1 MSTKT
6 FAVYHEL
13 PGWAKG
19 VVVIAGV
26 GAVVYTG
33 FLIRKG
39 IKKAVDH
46 GREQKAVN
54 DAKADLN
61 ELQGQGMKPSYQD
74 GVYTGWAD
82 KIEVAFSGCDWSVGQ
97 DIVGLTLTS
106 SGKSLLEVVKQ
117 MKNDVDFL
125 KLVAAYGTRTYDQC
139 GTWPFSGDFTGSL
152 YQAVSDEID
161 QTEIDY
167 INKQLAAKGITKK
180 F

>member
-1 MSTKT
+1 MSKT
-6 FAVYHEL
+6 FQVYHEL
-13 PGWAKG
+13 PAWAKG

-26 GAVVYTG
+26 GAVVYSG

-46 GREQKAVN
+46 GREQKAVK
-54 DAKADLN
+54 DAKADIS
-61 ELQGQGMKPSYQD
+61 ELQSQGMKATFQD

-97 DIVGLTLTS
+97 DIIGLTLTS
-106 SGKSLLEVVKQ
+106 SGKALIDVCMQ

-125 KLVAAYGTRTYDQC
+125 KLVSAYGTRTYDQC
-139 GTWPFSGDFTGSL
+139 GIWPFAGDFTGSL
-152 YQAVSDEID
+152 YQAVSDEVD

-167 INKQLAAKGITKK
+167 INVQLAKKGITKK